1 MVQSKLLTLQK
12 PTSYVRAGIVLFLI
26 LFAGKFVVHDALR
39 ILALTRKLLAGSG
52 ITNGP

>member
-1 MVQSKLLTLQK
+1 MAQSKLLTLQK
-12 PTSYVRAGIVLFLI
+12 PTNYVKVGITLLLI

-39 ILALTRKLLAGSG
+39 ILALTRKLSAGSG